1 MTAEPAGKAEHAA
14 IRKNYSRILPQSDE
28 QLREIIA
35 NTYGQIA
42 LIDHQVGRLDELLD
56 EMGLAENTIVVYA
69 SDHGDWL
76 GDHGLVL
83 KGPMHYEGLL
93 RVPLI
98 MRGPGVPANS
108 INDNPVG
115 TMDLAATFTDYG
127 VADPLLPQHA
137 ASLKPV
143 VEGREHRDF
152 TRNEW
157 GLLPTRTGVELSLQ
171 TVRTRSMKLTKD
183 MISGAGEMYD
193 LAADPH
199 EMTNLFDDPA
209 HAQARSEL
217 ESMIDQ
223 RPDDMLP
230 LRAQVGMA

>member
-1 MTAEPAGKAEHAA
+1 
-14 IRKNYSRILPQSDE
+14 
-28 QLREIIA
+28 
-35 NTYGQIA
+35 
-42 LIDHQVGRLDELLD
+42 
-56 EMGLAENTIVVYA
+56 
-69 SDHGDWL
+69 
-76 GDHGLVL
+76 
-83 KGPMHYEGLL
+83 
-93 RVPLI
+93 

-108 INDNPVG
+108 INDNPVS

-127 VADPLLPQHA
+127 MADPLLPQHA

-143 VEGREHRDF
+143 VEGHEQRNHA
-152 TRNEW
+152 RNEW

-209 HAQARSEL
+209 QAATRAEL
-217 ESMIDQ
+217 EALIDE

-230 LRAQVGMA
+230 LQTQVGLA